1 MENVNVNDD
10 SVKSLKAILCDV
22 FADRIKDLTS
32 IQDSEIRDSYIKLLG
47 EITEEVEKLTDM
59 IDKLDNLGLGKEEV
73 TAIGNVSSKST
84 SSEETKTFEKDAVE
98 AKPVNSPLES
108 ILPKASKVEAEK
120 KDETGVEAKP
130 VNADANVVPQ
140 IPNIFGSMFNNDN
153 VPNSEKAS
161 VASESIVDSASE
173 KEEVPASESAKSDT
187 SLNSDTVMPVVS
199 NDNGMAV
206 PDVSNNN
213 EVVPIAP
220 PMEEEQNNISN
231 EQVAVTPV
239 IPFSGVVETSSN
251 VNKKIIMKQSDDKTK
266 AILVNSSQFEK
277 LSNSKQAQEALLDF
291 GNLTENKQSLEA
303 KIEEMMARASSLYK
317 EGKKDEAQDIYNQI
331 SLMNKENT
339 LVKKSA

>member
-1 MENVNVNDD
+1 MENVNINDD
-10 SVKSLKAILCDV
+10 SVESLKAILCDV

-47 EITEEVEKLTDM
+47 EITEEVEKLTEM
-59 IDKLDNLGLGKEEV
+59 IDKLDNLGFGKEDV
-73 TAIGNVSSKST
+73 TAVENVSSKST
-84 SSEETKTFEKDAVE
+84 SLEETKTFGKEAVE
-98 AKPVNSPLES
+98 VKPVNSPLES
-108 ILPKASKVEAEK
+108 ILPKVSKVEE
-120 KDETGVEAKP
+120 ETSDVEAKP
-130 VNADANVVPQ
+130 VNVADNVVPQ
-140 IPNIFGSMFNNDN
+140 IPNIFGSMFNKAN
-153 VPNSEKAS
+153 VSNEEKAS
-161 VASESIVDSASE
+161 VVLENTVDSVSE
-173 KEEVPASESAKSDT
+173 KEATPVEESAKPNT
-187 SLNSDTVMPVVS
+187 SMNSDVVTPVVS
-199 NDNGMAV
+199 NDNEAVV
-206 PDVSNNN
+206 PDASNN

-220 PMEEEQNNISN
+220 SMEEQQNNIPN
-231 EQVAVTPV
+231 EQVTVTPV

-277 LSNSKQAQEALLDF
+277 LCNSKQAQEALLDF

-317 EGKKDEAQDIYNQI
+317 EGKKDEAQNIYNQI

>member
-1 MENVNVNDD
+1 MENVNINDD
-10 SVKSLKAILCDV
+10 SVESLKAILCDV

-47 EITEEVEKLTDM
+47 EITEEVDKLTEM
-59 IDKLDNLGLGKEEV
+59 IDKLDNLGFGKEDV
-73 TAIGNVSSKST
+73 TAVENVSSKST
-84 SSEETKTFEKDAVE
+84 SLEETKTFGKEAVE
-98 AKPVNSPLES
+98 VKPVNSPLES
-108 ILPKASKVEAEK
+108 ILPKVSKVEE
-120 KDETGVEAKP
+120 ETSDVEAKP
-130 VNADANVVPQ
+130 VNVADNVVPQ
-140 IPNIFGSMFNNDN
+140 IPNIFGSMFNKAN
-153 VPNSEKAS
+153 VSNEEKAS
-161 VASESIVDSASE
+161 VVLENTVDSVSE
-173 KEEVPASESAKSDT
+173 KEATPVEESAKPDT
-187 SLNSDTVMPVVS
+187 SMNSDVVTPVVS
-199 NDNGMAV
+199 NDNEAVV
-206 PDVSNNN
+206 PDASNN

-220 PMEEEQNNISN
+220 SMEEQQNNIPN
-231 EQVAVTPV
+231 EQVTVTPV

-277 LSNSKQAQEALLDF
+277 LCNSKQAQEALLDF

-317 EGKKDEAQDIYNQI
+317 EGKKDEAQNIYNQI

>member
-1 MENVNVNDD
+1 MENVNINDD
-10 SVKSLKAILCDV
+10 SVESLKAILCDV

-47 EITEEVEKLTDM
+47 EITEEVEKLTEM
-59 IDKLDNLGLGKEEV
+59 IDKLDNLGFGKEDV
-73 TAIGNVSSKST
+73 TAVENGSSKST
-84 SSEETKTFEKDAVE
+84 SLEETKTFGKDAVE
-98 AKPVNSPLES
+98 VKPVNSPLES
-108 ILPKASKVEAEK
+108 ILPKVSQAEE
-120 KDETGVEAKP
+120 ETSDVEAKP
-130 VNADANVVPQ
+130 VNVDDNVVPQ
-140 IPNIFGSMFNNDN
+140 IPNIFGSMFNKAN
-153 VPNSEKAS
+153 VSNEEKAS
-161 VASESIVDSASE
+161 VVLENTVDSVSE
-173 KEEVPASESAKSDT
+173 KEATPVEESAKPDT
-187 SLNSDTVMPVVS
+187 SMNSDVVTPVVS
-199 NDNGMAV
+199 NDNEAVV
-206 PDVSNNN
+206 PDTSNN

-220 PMEEEQNNISN
+220 SMEEQQNNIPN
-231 EQVAVTPV
+231 EQVTVTPV

-277 LSNSKQAQEALLDF
+277 LCNSKQAQEALLDF

-317 EGKKDEAQDIYNQI
+317 EGKKDEAQNIYNQI

>member
-1 MENVNVNDD
+1 MENVNINDD
-10 SVKSLKAILCDV
+10 SVESLKAILCDV

-47 EITEEVEKLTDM
+47 EITEEVEKLTEM
-59 IDKLDNLGLGKEEV
+59 IDKLDNLGFGKEDV
-73 TAIGNVSSKST
+73 TAVENVSSKST
-84 SSEETKTFEKDAVE
+84 SLEETKTFEKDAVE
-98 AKPVNSPLES
+98 VKPVNSPLES
-108 ILPKASKVEAEK
+108 ILPKVSKVEE
-120 KDETGVEAKP
+120 ETSDVEAKP
-130 VNADANVVPQ
+130 VNVADNVVPQ
-140 IPNIFGSMFNNDN
+140 IPNIFGSMFNKAN
-153 VPNSEKAS
+153 VSNEEKAS
-161 VASESIVDSASE
+161 VVLENTVDSVSE
-173 KEEVPASESAKSDT
+173 KEATPVEESAKPNT
-187 SLNSDTVMPVVS
+187 SMNSDVVTPVVS
-199 NDNGMAV
+199 NDNEAVV
-206 PDVSNNN
+206 PDASNN

-220 PMEEEQNNISN
+220 SMEEQQNNIPN
-231 EQVAVTPV
+231 EQVTVTPV

-277 LSNSKQAQEALLDF
+277 LCNSKQAQEALLDF

-317 EGKKDEAQDIYNQI
+317 EGKKDEAQNIYNQI

>member
-1 MENVNVNDD
+1 MENVNINDD
-10 SVKSLKAILCDV
+10 NVESLKAILCDV

-47 EITEEVEKLTDM
+47 EITEEVEKLTEM
-59 IDKLDNLGLGKEEV
+59 IDKLDNLGFGKEDV
-73 TAIGNVSSKST
+73 TAVENVSSKST
-84 SSEETKTFEKDAVE
+84 SLEKTKTFEKDAVE
-98 AKPVNSPLES
+98 VRPVNSPLES
-108 ILPKASKVEAEK
+108 ILPKVSKAEE
-120 KDETGVEAKP
+120 ETSDVEAKP
-130 VNADANVVPQ
+130 VNVDDNVVPQ
-140 IPNIFGSMFNNDN
+140 IPNIFGSMFNKAN
-153 VPNSEKAS
+153 VSNEEKAS
-161 VASESIVDSASE
+161 VVLENTVDSVSE
-173 KEEVPASESAKSDT
+173 KEATPVEESAKPDT
-187 SLNSDTVMPVVS
+187 SMNRDIVTPVVS
-199 NDNGMAV
+199 NDNEAVV
-206 PDVSNNN
+206 PDTSNNN

-220 PMEEEQNNISN
+220 SMEEQQNNIPN
-231 EQVAVTPV
+231 EQVTVTPV

-277 LSNSKQAQEALLDF
+277 LCNSKQAQEALLDF

>member
-1 MENVNVNDD
+1 MENVNINDD
-10 SVKSLKAILCDV
+10 SVESLKAILCDV

-47 EITEEVEKLTDM
+47 EITEEVEKLTEM
-59 IDKLDNLGLGKEEV
+59 IDKLDNLGFGKEDV
-73 TAIGNVSSKST
+73 TAVENVSSKST
-84 SSEETKTFEKDAVE
+84 SLEETKTFEKDAVE
-98 AKPVNSPLES
+98 VKPVNSPLES
-108 ILPKASKVEAEK
+108 ILPKVSKVEE
-120 KDETGVEAKP
+120 ETSDVEAKP
-130 VNADANVVPQ
+130 VNVDDNVVPQ
-140 IPNIFGSMFNNDN
+140 IPNIFGSMFNKAN
-153 VPNSEKAS
+153 VSNEEKAS
-161 VASESIVDSASE
+161 VVLENTVDSVSE
-173 KEEVPASESAKSDT
+173 KEATPVEESAKPDT
-187 SLNSDTVMPVVS
+187 SMNSDVVTPVVS
-199 NDNGMAV
+199 NDNEAVV
-206 PDVSNNN
+206 PDASNN

-220 PMEEEQNNISN
+220 SIEEQQNNIPN
-231 EQVAVTPV
+231 EQVTVTPV

-277 LSNSKQAQEALLDF
+277 LCNSKQAQEALLDF

-303 KIEEMMARASSLYK
+303 KIEEMMTRASSLYK

>member
-1 MENVNVNDD
+1 MKNVNINDD
-10 SVKSLKAILCDV
+10 SVESLKAILCDV

-47 EITEEVEKLTDM
+47 EITEEVEKLTEM
-59 IDKLDNLGLGKEEV
+59 IDKLDNLGFGKEDV
-73 TAIGNVSSKST
+73 TAVENVSSKST
-84 SSEETKTFEKDAVE
+84 SLEETKTFEKDAVE
-98 AKPVNSPLES
+98 VKPVNSPLES
-108 ILPKASKVEAEK
+108 ILPKVSKVEE
-120 KDETGVEAKP
+120 ETSDVEAKP
-130 VNADANVVPQ
+130 VNVADNVVPQ
-140 IPNIFGSMFNNDN
+140 IPNIFGSMFNKAN
-153 VPNSEKAS
+153 VSNEGKAS
-161 VASESIVDSASE
+161 VVLENTVDSVSE
-173 KEEVPASESAKSDT
+173 KEATPVEESAKPDT
-187 SLNSDTVMPVVS
+187 SMNSDVVTPVVS
-199 NDNGMAV
+199 NDNEAVV
-206 PDVSNNN
+206 PDASNN

-220 PMEEEQNNISN
+220 SMEEQQNNIPN
-231 EQVAVTPV
+231 EQVTVTPV
-239 IPFSGVVETSSN
+239 IPFYGVVETSSN

-277 LSNSKQAQEALLDF
+277 LCNSKQAQEALLDF

>member
-1 MENVNVNDD
+1 MENVNINDD
-10 SVKSLKAILCDV
+10 SVESLKAILCDV

-47 EITEEVEKLTDM
+47 EITEEVDKLTEM
-59 IDKLDNLGLGKEEV
+59 IDKLDNLGFGKEDV
-73 TAIGNVSSKST
+73 TAVENVSSKST
-84 SSEETKTFEKDAVE
+84 SLEETKTFGKEAVE
-98 AKPVNSPLES
+98 VKPVNSPLES
-108 ILPKASKVEAEK
+108 ILPKVSKVEE
-120 KDETGVEAKP
+120 ETSDVEAKP
-130 VNADANVVPQ
+130 VNVADNVVPQ
-140 IPNIFGSMFNNDN
+140 IPNIFGSMFNKAN
-153 VPNSEKAS
+153 VSNEEKAS
-161 VASESIVDSASE
+161 VVLENTVDSVSE
-173 KEEVPASESAKSDT
+173 KEATPVEESAKPNT
-187 SLNSDTVMPVVS
+187 SMNSDVVTPVVS
-199 NDNGMAV
+199 NDNEAVV
-206 PDVSNNN
+206 PDASNN

-220 PMEEEQNNISN
+220 SMEEQQNNIPN
-231 EQVAVTPV
+231 EQVTVTPV

-277 LSNSKQAQEALLDF
+277 LCNSKQAQEALLDF

>member
-1 MENVNVNDD
+1 MENVNINDD
-10 SVKSLKAILCDV
+10 SVESLKAILCDV

-47 EITEEVEKLTDM
+47 EITEEVDKLTEM
-59 IDKLDNLGLGKEEV
+59 IDKLDNLGFGKEDV
-73 TAIGNVSSKST
+73 TAVENVSSKST
-84 SSEETKTFEKDAVE
+84 SLEETKTFGKEAVE
-98 AKPVNSPLES
+98 VKPVNSPLES
-108 ILPKASKVEAEK
+108 ILPKVSKVEE
-120 KDETGVEAKP
+120 ETSDVEAKP
-130 VNADANVVPQ
+130 VNVADNVVPQ
-140 IPNIFGSMFNNDN
+140 IPNIFGSMFNKAN
-153 VPNSEKAS
+153 VSNEEKAS
-161 VASESIVDSASE
+161 VVLENTVDSVSE
-173 KEEVPASESAKSDT
+173 KEATPVEESAKPNT
-187 SLNSDTVMPVVS
+187 SMNSDVVTPVVS
-199 NDNGMAV
+199 NDNEAVV
-206 PDVSNNN
+206 PDASNN

-220 PMEEEQNNISN
+220 SMEEQQNNIPN
-231 EQVAVTPV
+231 EQVTVTPV

-277 LSNSKQAQEALLDF
+277 LCNSKQAQEALLDF

-317 EGKKDEAQDIYNQI
+317 EGKKDEAQNIYNQI

>member
-1 MENVNVNDD
+1 MENVNINDD
-10 SVKSLKAILCDV
+10 SVESLKAILCDV

-47 EITEEVEKLTDM
+47 EITEEVEKLTEM
-59 IDKLDNLGLGKEEV
+59 IDKLDNLGFGKEDV
-73 TAIGNVSSKST
+73 TAVENVSSKST
-84 SSEETKTFEKDAVE
+84 SLEETKTFEKDAVE
-98 AKPVNSPLES
+98 VKPVNSPLES
-108 ILPKASKVEAEK
+108 ILPKVSKAEE
-120 KDETGVEAKP
+120 ETPDVEAKP
-130 VNADANVVPQ
+130 VNVADNVVPQ
-140 IPNIFGSMFNNDN
+140 IPNIFGSMFNKAN
-153 VPNSEKAS
+153 VSNEGKAS
-161 VASESIVDSASE
+161 VALESTVDSVSE
-173 KEEVPASESAKSDT
+173 KEATPVEESAKPDT
-187 SLNSDTVMPVVS
+187 SMNSDVVTPVVF
-199 NDNGMAV
+199 NDNEAVV
-206 PDVSNNN
+206 PDASNN

-220 PMEEEQNNISN
+220 SMEEQQNNIPN
-231 EQVAVTPV
+231 EQVTVTPV

-277 LSNSKQAQEALLDF
+277 LCNSKQAQEALLDF

>member
-1 MENVNVNDD
+1 MENVNINDD
-10 SVKSLKAILCDV
+10 SVESLKAILCDV

-47 EITEEVEKLTDM
+47 EITEEVEKLTEM
-59 IDKLDNLGLGKEEV
+59 IDKLDNLGFGKEDV
-73 TAIGNVSSKST
+73 TAVENVSSKST
-84 SSEETKTFEKDAVE
+84 SLEETKTFEKDAVE
-98 AKPVNSPLES
+98 VKPVNSPLES
-108 ILPKASKVEAEK
+108 ILPKVSKVEE
-120 KDETGVEAKP
+120 ETSDVEVKP
-130 VNADANVVPQ
+130 VNVADNVVPQ
-140 IPNIFGSMFNNDN
+140 IPNIFGSMFNKAN
-153 VPNSEKAS
+153 VSNEGKAS
-161 VASESIVDSASE
+161 VVLENTVDSVSE
-173 KEEVPASESAKSDT
+173 KEATPVEESAKPDT
-187 SLNSDTVMPVVS
+187 SMNSDVVTPVVS
-199 NDNGMAV
+199 NDNEAVV
-206 PDVSNNN
+206 PDASNN

-220 PMEEEQNNISN
+220 FMEKQQNNIPN
-231 EQVAVTPV
+231 EQVTVTPV

-277 LSNSKQAQEALLDF
+277 LCNSKQAQEALLDF

>member
-1 MENVNVNDD
+1 MENVNINDD
-10 SVKSLKAILCDV
+10 SVESLKAILCDV

-47 EITEEVEKLTDM
+47 EITEEVDKLTEM
-59 IDKLDNLGLGKEEV
+59 IDKLDNLGFGKEDV
-73 TAIGNVSSKST
+73 TAVENVSSKST
-84 SSEETKTFEKDAVE
+84 SLEETKTFGKEAVE
-98 AKPVNSPLES
+98 VKPVNSPLES
-108 ILPKASKVEAEK
+108 ILPKVSKVEE
-120 KDETGVEAKP
+120 ETSDVEAKP
-130 VNADANVVPQ
+130 VNVADNVVPQ
-140 IPNIFGSMFNNDN
+140 IPNIFGSMFNKAN
-153 VPNSEKAS
+153 VSNEEKAS
-161 VASESIVDSASE
+161 VVLENTVDSVSE
-173 KEEVPASESAKSDT
+173 KEATPVEESAKPNT
-187 SLNSDTVMPVVS
+187 SMNCDVVTPVVS
-199 NDNGMAV
+199 NDNEAVV
-206 PDVSNNN
+206 PDASNN

-220 PMEEEQNNISN
+220 SMEEQQNNIPN
-231 EQVAVTPV
+231 EQVTVTPV

-277 LSNSKQAQEALLDF
+277 LCNSKQAQEALLDF

>member
-1 MENVNVNDD
+1 MENVNINDD
-10 SVKSLKAILCDV
+10 SVESLKAILCDV

-47 EITEEVEKLTDM
+47 EITEEVEKLTEM
-59 IDKLDNLGLGKEEV
+59 IDKLDNLGFGKEDV
-73 TAIGNVSSKST
+73 TAVENVSSKST
-84 SSEETKTFEKDAVE
+84 SLEETKTFEKDAVE
-98 AKPVNSPLES
+98 VKPVNSPLES
-108 ILPKASKVEAEK
+108 ILPKVSKVEEK
-120 KDETGVEAKP
+120 TSDVEAKP
-130 VNADANVVPQ
+130 VNVDDNVVPQ
-140 IPNIFGSMFNNDN
+140 IPNIFGSMFNKAN
-153 VPNSEKAS
+153 VSNEEKAS
-161 VASESIVDSASE
+161 VVLENTVDSVSE
-173 KEEVPASESAKSDT
+173 KEATPVEESAKPDT
-187 SLNSDTVMPVVS
+187 SMNSDVVTPVVS
-199 NDNGMAV
+199 NDNEAVV
-206 PDVSNNN
+206 PDASNN

-220 PMEEEQNNISN
+220 STEEQQNNIPN
-231 EQVAVTPV
+231 EQVTVTPV

-277 LSNSKQAQEALLDF
+277 LCNSKQAQEALLDF